1 MKVAYLIVAKGRVQ
15 GVGFRY
21 FVRQEAHHFGLCGYV
36 KNLYNGDVEIFVEG
50 EEEIINSFTEILK
63 QGPHYGEVCELILK
77 KRTYEDRYNKFE
89 VHF

>member
-1 MKVAYLIVAKGRVQ
+1 MKVAHVITVKGRVQ

-21 FVRQEAHHFGLCGYV
+21 FVRQEAIRFGLCGYV

-50 EEEIINSFTEILK
+50 DEKIMQLFKDTLK
-63 QGPHYGEVCELILK
+63 KGPHYGEVSELLVK
-77 KRTYEDRYNKFE
+77 HVPYEERFDNFE